1 MKVET
6 VITLSEELAVLLD
19 GRAPTAD
26 ARSQVVEAALRA
38 YLAWPHAGEDRGDLA
53 IINAN
58 AAALNEEAEDVL
70 SYQVFP

>member
-6 VITLSEELAVLLD
+6 VVTLSEDVVVLLD
-19 GRAPTAD
+19 DRAPTAD

-38 YLAWPHAGEDRGDLA
+38 YLAWPTAGEDRADLA

-58 AAALNEEAEDVL
+58 ADALNNEAADFL
-70 SYQVFP
+70 TYQGIP